1 MRRRLGAAARNLM
14 TLFDDGCPDEFHDL
28 TSPQTEKNRRGDVIS
43 FQYCRIC
50 GLNVTKFSR
59 AKEAN

>member
-28 TSPQTEKNRRGDVIS
+28 TKPQLETNGRGDVLS
-43 FQYCRIC
+43 YQYCRIC
-50 GLNVTKFSR
+50 GLNVTKLTR
-59 AKEAN
+59 AGE